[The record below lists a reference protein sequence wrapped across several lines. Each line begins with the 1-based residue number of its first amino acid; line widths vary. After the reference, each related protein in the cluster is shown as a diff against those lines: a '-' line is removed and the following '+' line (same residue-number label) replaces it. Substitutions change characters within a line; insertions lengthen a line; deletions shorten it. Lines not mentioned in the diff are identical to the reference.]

1 MAKAFGVQ
9 RDRVLKY
16 MVDFNSITA
25 AQAIADLGVYSL
37 SSRIS
42 ELKKLGYAIKK
53 IWVKGKNRYNEDV
66 RFAEYFIATYEG
78 DEEKAV

>member
-16 MVDFNSITA
+16 MQDFTSITA

-42 ELKKLGYAIKK
+42 ELKKLGYEIKK

-66 RFAEYFIATYEG
+66 RFAEYFIVTYEG
-78 DEEKAV
+78 DEETA

>member
-1 MAKAFGVQ
+1 MPKRFGIQ

-16 MVDFNSITA
+16 IQDFNSITA

-42 ELKKLGYAIKK
+42 ELKKAGYEKV
-53 IWVKGKNRYNEDV
+53 WVKGKNRYNEDV
-66 RFAEYFIATYEG
+66 RFAEYFLETFEG
-78 DEEKAV
+78 DAV

>member
-1 MAKAFGVQ
+1 MAKRFGIQ

-16 MVDFNSITA
+16 IQDFNSITA

-42 ELKKLGYAIKK
+42 ELKKAGYAIKK
-53 IWVKGKNRYNEDV
+53 VWVKGKNRYNEDV
-66 RFAEYFIATYEG
+66 RFAEYFLETFEG
-78 DEEKAV
+78 DAV